1 MIPAHSPSI
10 AQACVQSSGVLALHP
25 SKGVRTSPP
34 LIASAGSSGT
44 AVVARKLAR
53 LLQSAM
59 THSSADLLLAGWTI
73 RLASRN
79 RCLLWVNDALIPLRS
94 KLIHLQD
101 GDYVRVAIPPGGP
114 RIDHI
119 ATRCLASAFSQ
130 GYTVSE
136 ILERHTLYLL
146 GWYDTIIGP
155 PHVPLPF
162 YQDDSDV
169 HTLFQH
175 AHAQHIPELD
185 QGLPELCNWHVWGQ
199 EQIAAVSA
207 RLEDED
213 EPLSESPRLSHWHRR
228 AQDHDEND
236 IERRS
241 AALPRLCSPYLS

>member
-94 KLIHLQD
+94 KLD
-101 GDYVRVAIPPGGP
+101 SPA
-114 RIDHI
+114 
-119 ATRCLASAFSQ
+119 
-130 GYTVSE
+130 
-136 ILERHTLYLL
+136 
-146 GWYDTIIGP
+146 GW
-155 PHVPLPF
+155 
-162 YQDDSDV
+162 
-169 HTLFQH
+169 
-175 AHAQHIPELD
+175 
-185 QGLPELCNWHVWGQ
+185 
-199 EQIAAVSA
+199 
-207 RLEDED
+207 
-213 EPLSESPRLSHWHRR
+213 
-228 AQDHDEND
+228 
-236 IERRS
+236 
-241 AALPRLCSPYLS
+241 RLC